1 MPMLVGDI
9 LTRQAR
15 INAKKIGLIDGNK
28 SFTYKEI
35 NERVNRLSNAL
46 ISLGLKKG
54 EKVAFMANNC
64 HEFAEAFF
72 AAAKAGLIIVP
83 INARFNVHEVTYT
96 LNHSESNAFI
106 YHSEFDEIAKKAK
119 PNLATVRH
127 FIRIGEAEYDV
138 SSYEVLI
145 GSSSQDEPKVPLNID
160 DWVMI
165 MYTSGATGQAKGVI
179 SAQRNLM
186 AMINSQAFEVRVV
199 PEDRNLLVMP
209 MFHAGGLWPLMTH
222 FYRGATTVILPR
234 FDEEKVLQMIEKEKI
249 TFLNLVPTT
258 LRRLSL
264 RPDLKK
270 YDIKSLRLIM
280 YAGASI
286 PLHQL
291 KEAMRI
297 FGPHRFNTGLGATEA
312 SCGGMLNIDVAEH
325 AMALDGPLTGKL
337 GSVGRDSMGVE
348 VKIVDEKG
356 NEVPDGKVGE
366 IVARGD
372 HIALGYW
379 KMPEETAK
387 TFKDGWLH
395 TGDLGY
401 RDEDAYVFIVGRG
414 KDIIISGGEN
424 ISSLEVED
432 IVSQHPAVA
441 EAAVIGVPD
450 ELWGEAVKAIVALKP
465 NYQGDI
471 TEREIIS
478 YCKERLASY
487 KCPKS
492 VDFVEE
498 LPKNPAGKVKKA
510 ELKERYKQ

>member
-9 LTRQAR
+9 ITRQAR
-15 INAKKIGLIDGNK
+15 INAKKIGLIDGNT
-28 SFTYKEI
+28 SLTYKEI

-64 HEFAEAFF
+64 HEFAETFF

-83 INARFNVHEVTYT
+83 VNARFNGPEVTYT

-127 FIRIGEAEYDV
+127 FIKIGEAEDDI

-145 GSSSQDEPKVPLNID
+145 GSSSRDEPKVPLTMD
-160 DWVMI
+160 DLVMI
-165 MYTSGATGQAKGVI
+165 MYTSGATGQAKGVV
-179 SAQRNLM
+179 SAQRNLL
-186 AMINSQAFEVRVV
+186 AMVNSMTFEVRVV

-222 FYRGATTVILPR
+222 FYRGATTIILSR
-234 FDEEKVLQMIEKEKI
+234 FDEDKVLEMIEKEKI

-258 LRRLSL
+258 LRRLCL

-270 YDIKSLRLIM
+270 YDLRSLRFIM
-280 YAGASI
+280 YAGAAI

-297 FGPHRFNTGLGATEA
+297 FGPHLFNTGLGATEA
-312 SCGGMLNIDVAEH
+312 SCGGMLNIDVGEH
-325 AMALDGPLTGKL
+325 AMALDGPLAGKL
-337 GSVGRDSMGVE
+337 GSVGRDSMGIE
-348 VKIVDEKG
+348 VKIVDENG
-356 NEVPDGKVGE
+356 NEVPQGKVGE

-387 TFKDGWLH
+387 TFKNGWLH

-432 IVSQHPAVA
+432 IITQHPAVA

-450 ELWGEAVKAIVALKP
+450 EVWGEAVKAVVALKP
-465 NYQGDI
+465 SYQGDI

-478 YCKERLASY
+478 YCKERLAGY

-498 LPKNPAGKVKKA
+498 LPKNPAGKVRKV
-510 ELKERYKQ
+510 ELKERYKH